1 MEKYPRNFRG
11 HWTTVVSDALDQEK
25 FRKYL
30 ETSSKLRALEE
41 KGAEVLPTFEGL
53 MFDLD
58 ASFLYPT
65 PVMRPAGT
73 ILPSHRL
80 NAAIVRQL
88 QELPEYKEIHPTT
101 EMDDLLSAMAVIE
114 VGEAVMGIITKK
126 EEEQIRDMQ
135 EQEQETD
142 QLQQKADEAGAEA
155 RQAQQQANQASA
167 QAQSSRNPQ
176 DRSRA
181 EQAQQQADAAQQRV
195 GQALHTLEE
204 AREMLDGM
212 ASDLLQEFNT
222 PERKAQMRQVIRQ
235 AVGELGEQVSEE
247 KDLLELWG
255 FDAGEVKEM
264 DYATIESLAQ
274 KLKANER
281 LLKIAEM
288 LGALKP
294 FWQGRLREKDQV
306 GVEITDE
313 NYFGN
318 DLLNIHPAELVEL
331 ADPDLED
338 FFHLKYAEE
347 ALFCTRT
354 KVKIKMG
361 EGPVVMERD
370 RSGSMDGEKEIG
382 ATALELALTNMVT
395 RDKRATAHIWF
406 TAAAEPLE
414 VVECLPRGSGMQARR
429 YLVEWHRDGSQ
440 KIIPGSE
447 KPMTYFEAYVYIA
460 TQGRS
465 RGGTEF
471 DPPIRWGL
479 WLLEQKEFARADV
492 VFITDGHANLP
503 DETIRRVNTLRE
515 DKNVF
520 FLSVLINTGSASAA
534 SVKRFSEVKLVSEL
548 TAETAGEIIS
558 SF

>member
-1 MEKYPRNFRG
+1 MEHPRNFRG
-11 HWTTVVSDALDQEK
+11 HWTTVVSDALDQQK
-25 FRKYL
+25 FRAYL
-30 ETSSKLRALEE
+30 EASSKLQALEE
-41 KGAEVLPTFEGL
+41 KGAEKLPTFEGL

-58 ASFLYPT
+58 SSFLYPT
-65 PVMRPAGT
+65 PVMRPAGAV
-73 ILPSHRL
+73 LPSHRL

-88 QELPEYKEIHPTT
+88 HELPEYKEIHLTT

-114 VGEAVMGIITKK
+114 VGEAVMSIITKK
-126 EEEQIRDMQ
+126 EEEQIRNMQ
-135 EQEQETD
+135 EQEKEMNE
-142 QLQQKADEAGAEA
+142 LQQKADGAGQNAREAERDAQGARA
-155 RQAQQQANQASA
+155 KANASG
-167 QAQSSRNPQ
+167 NPQ
-176 DRSRA
+176 DQSVA
-181 EQAQQQADAAQQRV
+181 EQAGEQAQATAQTARQT
-195 GQALHTLEE
+195 LHSLEE

-212 ASDLLQEFNT
+212 ASDLLQEFNA
-222 PERKAQMRQVIRQ
+222 PERKAQMRQAIRQ
-235 AVGELGEQVSEE
+235 AVGELAEKVSEE

-264 DYATIESLAQ
+264 DYQTIESLAQ

-294 FWQGRLREKDQV
+294 FWQGRLREKEQV

-318 DLLNIHPAELVEL
+318 DLLNIHAAELVEL

-347 ALFCTRT
+347 SLFCTRT
-354 KVKIKMG
+354 KVKVKMG
-361 EGPVVMERD
+361 EGPVMIKRD
-370 RSGSMDGEKEIG
+370 RSGSMEGEKEIG
-382 ATALELALTNMVT
+382 ATALELAITNMVT

-406 TAAAEPLE
+406 TATAEPLE
-414 VVECLPRGSGMQARR
+414 VVECLPRGSGMQAKR

-440 KIIPGSE
+440 KIISGSE
-447 KPMTYFEAYVYIA
+447 KTMSYFEAYVHIA

-471 DPPIRWGL
+471 DSPIRWAL
-479 WLLEQKEFARADV
+479 ELLGKEEFARADAV
-492 VFITDGHANLP
+492 LITDGHADLP
-503 DETIRRVNTLRE
+503 DETIRRVNHLRE
-515 DKNVF
+515 EKNVF

-534 SVKRFSEVKLVSEL
+534 SVKRFSDVKLVSEL
-548 TAETAGEIIS
+548 NAEAAGEIIS